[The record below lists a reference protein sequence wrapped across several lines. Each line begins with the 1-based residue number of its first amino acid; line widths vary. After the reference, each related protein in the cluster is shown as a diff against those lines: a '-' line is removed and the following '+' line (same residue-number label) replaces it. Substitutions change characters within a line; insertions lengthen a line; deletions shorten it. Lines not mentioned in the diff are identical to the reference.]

1 MLLRCIVVTVVDV
14 VFLLVLFW
22 LYVLLLWSCFFVDVV
37 LFFWGVIFCRS
48 VVVDVDKCDLIN

>member
-37 LFFWGVIFCRS
+37 LFFCRS